1 MERTV
6 LIQDIESLKKNSS
19 SDNVRR
25 ISNKYKM
32 KADSASELIKALQQY
47 TSYIEQRQNKNNRT
61 IVLELEDNLDLEK
74 YQGLWY
80 NAARIPQPFDM
91 DTPWETA
98 EYKIIDAKTVSV
110 TNTAYM
116 KDGRVRGKIEGTAQV
131 MNNDTSTLY
140 VSFPTGQPKSV
151 NPEANYLIHET
162 DYETY
167 AVVGSYDGSNLYI
180 LSRTR
185 PMSISLYR
193 HILRY
198 VEKLGYDITLL
209 QKDYGAVEY
218 EDDCIV
224 L

>member
-1 MERTV
+1 MNRTE
-6 LIQDIESLKKNSS
+6 LIQDIESLKKDSS
-19 SDNVRR
+19 SNNVRR
-25 ISNKYKM
+25 ISNRYKM

-47 TSYIEQRQNKNNRT
+47 TSYTGQSPNKSNRT
-61 IVLELEDNLDLEK
+61 IVLELEDNLDLER

-98 EYKIIDAKTVSV
+98 EYKIIDENTVSV

-140 VSFPTGQPKSV
+140 VSFPTGQPRSD
-151 NPEANYLIHET
+151 NPEANYLIHKT

-167 AVVGSYDGSNLYI
+167 ALVGSYDGSNLYI

-185 PMSISLYR
+185 PMSLSLYR
-193 HILRY
+193 RLLRY

-209 QKDYGAVEY
+209 KKDYKAIES
-218 EDDCIV
+218 EDDCTF